1 MDFEGVHDGKVAV
14 VLGGSR
20 GIGAA
25 IVERLAMDGARVVFT
40 YAASPEPARALEA
53 RLKGAGCEAVCLE
66 ADSGD
71 ADQVTAA
78 IEAAIALFGRL
89 DILVVNAGILRTAPI
104 DRYALEDFDRVM
116 AVNVR
121 GVFVALR
128 HAASRMSDGGRIITI
143 GSNIAVRVGFPQA
156 SVYALTK
163 AAVAAL
169 VRGAA
174 IDLGPRGITVNNIQP
189 GPTATDLTA
198 GSQDMILPL
207 IPVGRL
213 GRPSEISGLVSYLA
227 GGEAGF
233 ITGASL
239 TIDGGASA

>member
-25 IVERLAMDGARVVFT
+25 IVERLAMDSAKVVFT
-40 YAASPEPARALEA
+40 YATSAAPAQALEA
-53 RLKGAGCEAVCLE
+53 RLKGAGCEAVVLE

-71 ADQVTAA
+71 VDQVAAA
-78 IEAAIALFGRL
+78 IEAAIAIFGRL
-89 DILVVNAGILRTAPI
+89 DILVVNAGILRNAPI
-104 DRYALEDFDRVM
+104 DQVSLEDFDRVL

-121 GVFVALR
+121 GVFAALR
-128 HAASRMSDGGRIITI
+128 QAALRMAAGGRIITI
-143 GSNIAVRVGFPQA
+143 GSNIAMRVGFPQA
-156 SVYALTK
+156 SVYAMTK
-163 AAVAAL
+163 AAIAAL

-189 GPTATDLTA
+189 GPTATDLTE
-198 GSQDMILPL
+198 GSHGMILPL
-207 IPVGRL
+207 IPLGRL
-213 GRPSEISGLVSYLA
+213 GRPGEVASLVSYLA
-227 GGEAGF
+227 GEEAGF